1 MSDLNGARPSYAPR
15 ALTREMEEAYLD
27 YAMSVLVS
35 RALPDVRDG
44 LKPVHRRILYAMYRD
59 LRLFSTGP
67 YKKSARIVGE
77 VLGKYHPHSDQAV
90 YDAMVRLAQDF
101 SVRYPLV
108 DGQGNFGSIDGDNPA
123 SIRYTEARLASI
135 AHLTVADLD
144 KDTVAWNANFD
155 DSLKEPAVLPTVLP
169 NLLVNGANGIA
180 VGMATQIPP
189 HNLGEVCDALCFLLD
204 RYARKDEIG
213 TAELLAY
220 IKGPDFPTGGRLYRY
235 AAAAGKARE
244 DRLLHGYARGRGSF
258 AVQAKMHEEAM
269 GMGRTRLVVTQI
281 PYLTNKAHL
290 IERIAHLAQRG
301 QLPGIAD
308 LRDESDRAGMRICI
322 ELSRTHSAPPQKRQ
336 LLDHLFRLTPL
347 QQNFS
352 LSLVALVDGA
362 PIRVNLKEI
371 LERFIRHRLDVVRRR
386 TAFDLAAAQARL
398 HIVEG
403 LLQALDMLDAVIQT
417 IRQSRRPDTARKNLM
432 KAFDFSPEQAQAI
445 LAMPLR
451 QLVALEIR
459 QLRDEF
465 RALIRQV
472 QALEALLASEE
483 RMRAVIK
490 EELQQVKAE
499 YGDERRT
506 RIMEQEVRPLSEEDL
521 EPDQTV
527 WISVGRKGTV
537 KRYAYRGMR
546 AGRFK
551 EIGRNGSLATVAA
564 NTRDMLYL
572 FSADGKCQRVQI
584 FRVPHA
590 GSPKHVAD
598 LTAFSRRDA
607 IVAAIPLPRDS
618 RHDLSGHLTFVTRQG
633 VVKRIQV
640 NRLIEAPG
648 EELKVIALKKGDR
661 LGWVLLSN
669 GDQEVML
676 FTARGKAI
684 RFREA
689 DIRSMSL
696 GAAGVR
702 GPQFDADDAMVAAV
716 LAQATSAVLSVTE
729 KGFIKR
735 TPIAE
740 YPLRKRTGKGV
751 ANHKLSAKT
760 GAIVGAVALNLQDD
774 KAKVALQAGRSH
786 IVLDAL
792 SIPESRRTAAGR
804 PVPAW
809 QPEEAVDAITLIW
822 SDAEEEKTRADVPE

>member
-235 AAAAGKARE
+235 AAAGKARE
-244 DRLLHGYARGRGSF
+244 DRLLDGYARGRGSF

-308 LRDESDRAGMRICI
+308 LRDESDRAGMRICL
-322 ELSRTHSAPPQKRQ
+322 ELSRAHSAPPQKRQ
-336 LLDHLFRLTPL
+336 LLDRLFRLTPL

-371 LERFIRHRLDVVRRR
+371 LERFLRHRLDVVRRR

-417 IRQSRRPDTARKNLM
+417 IRQSRRPETARKNLM

-445 LAMPLR
+445 LDMPLR

-483 RMRAVIK
+483 RMRAVIQ

-527 WISVGRKGTV
+527 WISVGRQGTV

-648 EELKVIALKKGDR
+648 EELKVITLKKGDR
-661 LGWVLLSN
+661 LGWVLLSD

-760 GAIVGAVALNLQDD
+760 GTIVGAVALNLQDD
-774 KAKVALQAGRSH
+774 KAKVTLQAGRSH

-809 QPEEAVDAITLIW
+809 QPAEAVDAITLIW